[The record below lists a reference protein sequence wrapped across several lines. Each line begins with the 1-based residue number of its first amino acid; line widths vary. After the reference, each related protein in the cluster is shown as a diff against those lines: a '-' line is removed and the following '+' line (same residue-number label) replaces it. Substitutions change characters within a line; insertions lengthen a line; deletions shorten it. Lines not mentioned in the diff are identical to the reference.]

1 MKNIALVGFM
11 GSGKSTAGPLLA
23 KETGWDF
30 VDLDDLIEERTGRS
44 INSIFEQEG
53 ENSFREYESA
63 ALADTARRGGMVVSC
78 GGGVVISEKN
88 RRVLSAHFHVI
99 YLHLSLPVIR
109 ERLQGTSGRPLI
121 HVKEP
126 EVKIK
131 ELYTQR
137 LPLYE
142 DVASYTLA
150 ADDLSPS
157 EIAKRIVKWT
167 TLHQVETAVSRLPV
181 ELGARSY
188 EIVVGQGVAGRLL
201 TTLEALGIESK
212 RRVVLVSRRVWALW
226 GESLLP
232 VLGDEADVLRIEL
245 NDTESSKSLRVAR
258 GLYDKLVDAK
268 IDRYTPIIVI
278 GGGVVGDLGAFVAS
292 TYMRGLP
299 LVHLP
304 TTLLAQVDSSIGG
317 KTAVN
322 HPLAK
327 NIIGTFYQPR
337 AVLAD
342 TRFLGTLPARQLSS
356 GIAEIIKY
364 GFLRGGRLLQ
374 QIDASMSF
382 LKIAEPARTQ
392 PVVAECARVKALVVS
407 EDELDLGSRA
417 ILNYGHTVGHAI
429 EAASGYKGW
438 THGEAVAVGM
448 VGAAL
453 VAKALGMLGE
463 EEVRVHREL
472 IAKAKLPVSIN
483 AVLAEK
489 LMEHIKL
496 DKKSVSGKPMMVLL
510 DGIGKPLVRE
520 VSLPVLSKS
529 VRGLIAE

>member
-23 KETGWDF
+23 KETGWKF

-44 INSIFEQEG
+44 INAIFEQEG
-53 ENSFREYESA
+53 EKTFRGYESA
-63 ALADTARRGGMVVSC
+63 ALADIARRSGVVLSC
-78 GGGVVISEKN
+78 GGGVVISAKN
-88 RRVLSAHFHVI
+88 RRLLSANFHVI

-109 ERLQGTSGRPLI
+109 ERLRGSSGRPLI

-126 EVKIK
+126 EAKIK
-131 ELYTQR
+131 ELYTER
-137 LPLYE
+137 LPFYKE
-142 DVASYTLA
+142 VASYALE
-150 ADDLSPS
+150 ADALSPS
-157 EIAKRIVKWT
+157 QIAERIIKWT
-167 TLHQVETAVSRLPV
+167 TLHQVETAVSRVPV

-188 EIVVGQGVAGRLL
+188 EIVVGEGAADRLQP
-201 TTLEALGIESK
+201 TLEALGLGCE

-226 GESLLP
+226 GEMLLP
-232 VLGDEADVLRIEL
+232 GLEDQADVLRIEL
-245 NDTESSKSLRVAR
+245 NDSEASKSLRVAR

-268 IDRYTPIIVI
+268 VDRYTPVIAI

-322 HPLAK
+322 HPRAK

-342 TRFLGTLPARQLSS
+342 TRFLSTLPARQLSS

-364 GFLRGGRLLQ
+364 GFLEGGKLLR
-374 QIDASMSF
+374 QIDASMAF

-392 PVVAECARVKALVVS
+392 PVISECARVKARVVG
-407 EDELDLGSRA
+407 EDELDSGRRA
-417 ILNYGHTVGHAI
+417 ILNYGHSVGHAI

-463 EEVRVHREL
+463 DEVRAHREL
-472 IAKAKLPVSIN
+472 IGKANLPVGIDS
-483 AVLAEK
+483 ALAQR
-489 LMEHIKL
+489 LMEYIKL
-496 DKKSVSGKPMMVLL
+496 DKKSVSGKLMMVLL
-510 DGIGKPLVRE
+510 DGVGKPVVRQ

-529 VRGLIAE
+529 VRGLVAE

>member
-30 VDLDDLIEERTGRS
+30 VDLDDLIEERTGKS
-44 INSIFEQEG
+44 INAIFERDG
-53 ENSFREYESA
+53 EKAFRGYESA
-63 ALADTARRGGMVVSC
+63 ALAEIARRDGVVVSC
-78 GGGVVISEKN
+78 GGGVVTSAKN
-88 RRVLSAHFHVI
+88 RRLLSARFHVI
-99 YLHLSLPVIR
+99 YLHLSLPVIH
-109 ERLQGTSGRPLI
+109 ERLRGSSGRPLI

-137 LPLYE
+137 LPFYQE
-142 DVASYTLA
+142 VASYTLA
-150 ADDLSPS
+150 ADALSPS
-157 EIAKRIVKWT
+157 EIANRITKWT
-167 TLHQVETAVSRLPV
+167 TLHQVETAMSRVPV
-181 ELGARSY
+181 ELGSRSY
-188 EIVVGQGVAGRLL
+188 EIVVGEGAADRLL
-201 TTLEALGIESK
+201 TTLEALGIGSK

-226 GESLLP
+226 GERLLP

-245 NDTESSKSLRVAR
+245 SDSEGSKSLRAAR
-258 GLYDKLVDAK
+258 GLYDKLVDAN
-268 IDRYTPIIVI
+268 IDRYTPVIAI

-322 HPLAK
+322 HPRAK

-342 TRFLGTLPARQLSS
+342 TRFLSTLPARQLSS
-356 GIAEIIKY
+356 GMAEVIKY
-364 GFLRGGRLLQ
+364 GFLQGGKLLG
-374 QIDASMSF
+374 QIDASISF
-382 LKIAEPARTQ
+382 LKIAEPARTR
-392 PVVAECARVKALVVS
+392 PVIAECARVKARVVG
-407 EDELDLGSRA
+407 EDELDFGTRA

-429 EAASGYKGW
+429 ESASGYKGW

-448 VGAAL
+448 IGAAL
-453 VAKALGMLGE
+453 VARALGMLSE
-463 EEVRVHREL
+463 EEMRTHREL
-472 IAKAKLPVSIN
+472 IGKAALPVGISAALAAKL
-483 AVLAEK
+483 
-489 LMEHIKL
+489 MDYIKL
-496 DKKSVSGKPMMVLL
+496 DKKSVGGKLMMVLL
-510 DGIGKPLVRE
+510 DGIGKPVVRQ

-529 VRGLIAE
+529 VRGLVAE